1 MTSVGSTQGINPE
14 TAAPFTSGGF
24 SNIFAQPDYQ
34 ADAVAGY
41 LKTLG
46 NTNQGLFNASGRA
59 FPDVAT
65 QGVQFAINVGGQFQG
80 VDGTSA
86 SSPTFASVVALL
98 NDARLN
104 AGQAPLGFLNPLL
117 YSQGAAA
124 LNDIT
129 SGNNPGCDTD
139 GFPAMPGWDPVTG
152 LGTPNYSKLRIAVGL
167 GSESDL

>member
-59 FPDVAT
+59 FPDVSA
-65 QGVQFAINVGGQFQG
+65 QGVNFVVDVAGQGQG
-80 VDGTSA
+80 VSGTSA
-86 SSPTFASVVALL
+86 SSPTFAAVVALL
-98 NDARLN
+98 NDRLIS
-104 AGQAPLGFLNPLL
+104 AGRPTLGFLNPWL
-117 YSQGAAA
+117 YAEGYKAFT
-124 LNDIT
+124 DIT
-129 SGNNPGCDTD
+129 TGNSSIQCSDDDPPR
-139 GFPAMPGWDPVTG
+139 GFNATEGWDPVRRAFR
-152 LGTPNYSKLRIAVGL
+152 LANA
-167 GSESDL
+167 